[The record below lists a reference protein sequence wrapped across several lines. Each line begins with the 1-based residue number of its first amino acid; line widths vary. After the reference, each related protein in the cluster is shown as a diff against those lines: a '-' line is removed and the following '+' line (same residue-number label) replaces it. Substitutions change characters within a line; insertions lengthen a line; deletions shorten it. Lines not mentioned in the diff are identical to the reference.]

1 MESRHA
7 FIELATV
14 AGADIRALCRQ
25 FEISPTTAYAW
36 LARYAEAGPAG
47 LAEQSRRPHT
57 SPRQTPAELEAAV
70 VGLRQ
75 QQPTWGGRKLRRALQ
90 DQGVIDVPSPA
101 TCTAILRRHGLLDPA
116 ESLKHRPVQ
125 RFEHD
130 APNVL
135 WQIDFK
141 GDVVLPDQ
149 QPVFPLQ
156 VLDDYSRF
164 LLGVEVCA
172 DQRTET
178 VQAVLTTLFR
188 LCGLPEG
195 LLADNGAPWG
205 TTQTEHQ
212 LTRLSVWLI
221 RLGIRV
227 RHGRPYHPQTQGKVE
242 RAMRTLQ
249 AEVLRGRSYADAA
262 AVQAACDAWRLT
274 YNTWRPHEALG
285 LATPAS
291 RYQPSPVPFP
301 ETLPPL
307 LYLPDDVVRKVSN
320 PGCISFE
327 GTTWRIS
334 KALIGETVALRPTET
349 DGVLRVYYAHHHV
362 RDLDLHR
369 RREEEHARA

>member
-1 MESRHA
+1 
-7 FIELATV
+7 LADQ
-14 AGADIRALCRQ
+14 G
-25 FEISPTTAYAW
+25 
-36 LARYAEAGPAG
+36 
-47 LAEQSRRPHT
+47 
-57 SPRQTPAELEAAV
+57 LEA
-70 VGLRQ
+70 
-75 QQPTWGGRKLRRALQ
+75 
-90 DQGVIDVPSPA
+90 VPSPA

-116 ESLKHRPVQ
+116 EAAKHRPVQ
-125 RFEHD
+125 RFEHEV
-130 APNVL
+130 PNAL

-149 QPVFPLQ
+149 QRVYPLQ
-156 VLDDYSRF
+156 VLDDHSRF

-178 VQAVLTTLFR
+178 VQGVLTTLFR
-188 LCGLPEG
+188 IYGLPEG
-195 LLADNGAPWG
+195 MLADNGAPWG
-205 TTQTEHQ
+205 TTQAESQ
-212 LTRLSVWLI
+212 LTRLSAWLV

-227 RHGRPYHPQTQGKVE
+227 GHGRPYHPQTQGKVE

-249 AEVLRGRSYADAA
+249 ADVLRGRRYADAA

-291 RYQPSPVPFP
+291 RYQPSRVPFP

-307 LYLPDDVVRKVSN
+307 LYLPDDLVRKVSP
-320 PGCISFE
+320 PGCISFG

-334 KALIGETVALRPTET
+334 KALIGESVAIRPTET
-349 DGVLRVYYAHHHV
+349 DGIVSVYYVHHRV

-369 RREEEHARA
+369 RQEEAARS